1 MDAASLRAQSR
12 LLVRELGMLDHQCGN
27 LDITPVQAHALIE
40 LENHPLSVNQLAA
53 RLRVDKSNAS
63 RTSASLL
70 NAGLLTTHADPED
83 GRKQLSRLSIQ
94 GQALL
99 DTLNES
105 LNQQV
110 AHFMEQ
116 LDQDEIASLIQSLQR
131 YTRAIQANK
140 QQEGYQLRLLTPLD
154 NAAMAAV
161 VRRVSDEHGLTADK
175 GYGVSDPTLDALS
188 EVYSAPGSA
197 FWVVERDNRIL
208 GGGGI
213 ASLAGEEGVCE
224 LQKMYFLPELRGK
237 GFARRIAA
245 TALKFARQQQYK
257 ACYLETTASLQAAI
271 NLYLG
276 LGFVRI
282 PHAMGQTGHDACE
295 VRMLKTL

>member
-12 LLVRELGMLDHQCGN
+12 LLVRELGMLDRQCGN

-40 LENHPLSVNQLAA
+40 LEEQPLSVNQLAT
-53 RLRVDKSNAS
+53 RLKVDKSNAS
-63 RTSASLL
+63 RTCASLL
-70 NAGLLTTHADPED
+70 NAGLLTTQADPKD
-83 GRKQLSRLSIQ
+83 GRKQLSTLSSQ
-94 GQALL
+94 GRVLL
-99 DTLNES
+99 DS
-105 LNQQV
+105 LNHSLNLQV

-116 LDQDEIASLIQSLQR
+116 LDQDEIDNLAQSLQR
-131 YTRAIQANK
+131 YTKAIRADK

-161 VRRVSDEHGLTADK
+161 VRRVSAEHGLTADK
-175 GYGVSDPTLDALS
+175 GYGVADPTLDALS
-188 EVYSAPGSA
+188 EVYSEPGSA
-197 FWVVERDNRIL
+197 FWVVEKDNRIL

-213 ASLAGEEGVCE
+213 APLAGEEGVCE

-245 TALKFARQQQYK
+245 TALKFAREQHFK
-257 ACYLETTASLQAAI
+257 ACYLETTASLEAAI
-271 NLYLG
+271 KLYQG
-276 LGFVRI
+276 LGFVQI

>member
-1 MDAASLRAQSR
+1 MDATSLRAQSR
-12 LLVRELGMLDHQCGN
+12 LLVRELGMLDRQCGS

-40 LENHPLSVNQLAA
+40 LENQPLSVNQLAT
-53 RLRVDKSNAS
+53 RLKVDKSNAS
-63 RTSASLL
+63 RTNASLL
-70 NAGLLTTHADPED
+70 NAGLLATQADPSD
-83 GRKQLSRLSIQ
+83 GRKQLSSLTPQ
-94 GQALL
+94 GQHVLGQ
-99 DTLNES
+99 LNQS
-105 LNQQV
+105 LNHQV
-110 AHFMEQ
+110 AQFMAQ
-116 LDQDEIASLIQSLQR
+116 LDHDEIDALARSLLR
-131 YTRAIQANK
+131 YTRAIQSVR

-175 GYGVSDPTLDALS
+175 GYGVADPTLDSLS
-188 EVYSAPGSA
+188 EVYRGADSA
-197 FWVVERDNRIL
+197 FWVVEKDNRIL

-213 ASLAGEEGVCE
+213 APLAGEVGICE

-237 GFARRIAA
+237 GFARKIAA
-245 TALKFARQQQYK
+245 TALKFARQQQFK

-271 NLYLG
+271 ELYHS